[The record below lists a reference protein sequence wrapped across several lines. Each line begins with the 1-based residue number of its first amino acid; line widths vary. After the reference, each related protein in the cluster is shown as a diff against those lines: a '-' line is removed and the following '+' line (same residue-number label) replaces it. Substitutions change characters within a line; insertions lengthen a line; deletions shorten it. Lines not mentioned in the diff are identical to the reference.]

1 MMDTKIKYDQA
12 RESRYI
18 PFPLLDLFYSPLRL
32 LYIKG
37 VRAQITPFT
46 ILPKVKK

>member
-1 MMDTKIKYDQA
+1 MAKQEKVGT
-12 RESRYI
+12 S